1 MRAEFPKME
10 MALHAA
16 RVLSSE
22 RAAEIATLKDE
33 LQACAM

>member
-16 RVLSSE
+16 RVLSGE
-22 RAAEIATLKDE
+22 RAAEVAKLKE
-33 LQACAM
+33 QLQAADS